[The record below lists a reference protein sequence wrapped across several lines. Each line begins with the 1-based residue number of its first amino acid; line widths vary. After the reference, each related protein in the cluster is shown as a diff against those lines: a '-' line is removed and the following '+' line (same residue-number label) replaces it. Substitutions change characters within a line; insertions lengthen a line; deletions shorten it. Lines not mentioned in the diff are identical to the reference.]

1 MPTSSGAAVP
11 SGLHGLLTGLS
22 PCWPPLLRPFGR
34 VDAKPHCD
42 IKDTGHGSNGN
53 GHGSNNG
60 NGHGSNGN
68 GSNGSSDN
76 KNGGNGNSATKG
88 DGNGH
93 GSNGNGASTTLAVDR
108 HYQALVNT
116 AEGKMPPNL
125 AGAHDT
131 LPVGIPAGS

>member
-1 MPTSSGAAVP
+1 MVLILPTHLPPICAPCTFGIAVAN
-11 SGLHGLLTGLS
+11 
-22 PCWPPLLRPFGR
+22 R
-34 VDAKPHCD
+34 VEAKPHCD

-88 DGNGH
+88 DGNGN

-108 HYQALVNT
+108 HYQVGGLVGMSLLTSLQPT
-116 AEGKMPPNL
+116 AIPRRR
-125 AGAHDT
+125 AAS
-131 LPVGIPAGS
+131 PVGCCAETCHTG

>member
-1 MPTSSGAAVP
+1 
-11 SGLHGLLTGLS
+11 
-22 PCWPPLLRPFGR
+22 
-34 VDAKPHCD
+34 VDAKLHCD
-42 IKDTGHGSNGN
+42 NKDNGHGSNGN

-88 DGNGH
+88 DGNGN

-125 AGAHDT
+125 GGGHDGLTVGGAVRST
-131 LPVGIPAGS
+131 LQFSCLRSGCL